1 MGISIP
7 SVVGQMI
14 VFLIFVL
21 FTMKYVWPPIM
32 KAMQE
37 REAKIADGLAAAD
50 KAKAALADASSKSEE
65 ELKAARGQAQ
75 DIIANASRQA
85 AQLLEKAKADAQA
98 EQDRIVANGHAEVG
112 RQTAHARDALRQQ
125 VAALAVLGAQQILKR
140 EIDAKAHAEVLDSLA
155 SRV

>member
-7 SVVGQMI
+7 SVLGQMI
-14 VFLIFVL
+14 VFMLFVL
-21 FTMKYVWPPIM
+21 FTMKFVWPPII

-65 ELKAARGQAQ
+65 ELKAARAQAQ
-75 DIIANASRQA
+75 DIVTNANRQA
-85 AQLLEKAKADAQA
+85 AQLVEKAKADAQA
-98 EQDRIVANGHAEVG
+98 EQDRIIANGQAEVE
-112 RQTAHARDALRQQ
+112 RQAAQARDALRQQ

-140 EIDAKAHAEVLDSLA
+140 EIDAKAHADVLEQLA
-155 SRV
+155 ARV